1 MKENQSEHFMR
12 LYEPVHDRFE
22 RFCKARA
29 HGEINFKDLMHDTI
43 LIALERINQLK
54 SDQAFLHFLF
64 SIAVKTLSNQK
75 RKNRPSY
82 VDSFPE
88 KSVPLGVSANA
99 ADQKIEIAELY
110 TQLSLLDTVT
120 RECIIL
126 FEISGF
132 TIKEIMQIQG
142 MGESAVKQ
150 RLSRG
155 RKQLVEIIQS
165 SQRKIA

>member
-1 MKENQSEHFMR
+1 
-12 LYEPVHDRFE
+12 
-22 RFCKARA
+22 
-29 HGEINFKDLMHDTI
+29 
-43 LIALERINQLK
+43 
-54 SDQAFLHFLF
+54 
-64 SIAVKTLSNQK
+64 
-75 RKNRPSY
+75 
-82 VDSFPE
+82 
-88 KSVPLGVSANA
+88 
-99 ADQKIEIAELY
+99 
-110 TQLSLLDTVT
+110 LSLLDSIT

-155 RKQLVEIIQS
+155 RKQLLEIIQS